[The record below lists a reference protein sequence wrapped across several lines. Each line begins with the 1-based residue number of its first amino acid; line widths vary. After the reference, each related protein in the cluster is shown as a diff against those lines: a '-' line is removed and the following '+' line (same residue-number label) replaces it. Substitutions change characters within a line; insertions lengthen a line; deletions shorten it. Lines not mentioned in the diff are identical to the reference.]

1 MPHIVIEHS
10 GNFDSAIARN
20 LAVEVNRVLKNC
32 GEDFNTSACKSR
44 AISYQNYVMGED
56 EKIGLEDPEN
66 FNRVIG
72 VVQIKNQS
80 LCASAGNRR
89 KWDKY
94 THIINPKTLESPKN
108 ILATWVVA
116 SEAIVADA
124 VATCLFFVSP
134 EDLVSQ
140 FKFEHLILYADRSV
154 NMSNN
159 FPAQLFT

>member
-1 MPHIVIEHS
+1 VILDFGAAGKGYLVDIVGELLQNLGIS
-10 GNFDSAIARN
+10 NFFIDAGSDM
-20 LAVEVNRVLKNC
+20 LTM
-32 GEDFNTSACKSR
+32 GE
-44 AISYQNYVMGED
+44 MGED